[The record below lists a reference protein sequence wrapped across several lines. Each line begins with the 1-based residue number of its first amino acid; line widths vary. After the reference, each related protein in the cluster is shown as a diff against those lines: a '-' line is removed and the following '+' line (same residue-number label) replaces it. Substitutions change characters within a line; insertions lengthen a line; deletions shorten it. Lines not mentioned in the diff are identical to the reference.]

1 MSYFYP
7 VLIALCFNAFDFV
20 SGLVAALKTKSLES
34 AKMRDGLFKKVGF
47 TFCYLL
53 AFLLDKQ
60 GEVIGLNVPVDV
72 LPLIVLY
79 VVGTECVSIIENI
92 CKINE
97 DLIPEKLRELFNL
110 K

>member
-1 MSYFYP
+1 MNYFYP
-7 VLIALCFNAFDFV
+7 VLIALSFNAFDFV

-34 AKMRDGLFKKVGF
+34 SKMRDGLFKKVGF

-53 AFLLDKQ
+53 AFLIDKQ
-60 GEVIGLNVPVDV
+60 GEVIGLIVPVDV
-72 LPLIVLY
+72 LPLIVMY